1 MKISDIPQ
9 VSQTY
14 WVVTLENRDGDIQF
28 VTKESVEPR
37 AGLEIVTSG
46 DPMRA
51 LKIVN
56 EDLASKFVKLI
67 ASHCSDKLG
76 CQKIYIQE
84 VRTKIEILDTK
95 MLIDVNS

>member
-14 WVVTLENRDGDIQF
+14 WVVTLENRDGELEF

-37 AGLEIVTSG
+37 AGLEIVTSK

-56 EDLASKFVKLI
+56 EDFASKFVELI
-67 ASHCSDKLG
+67 ASHCTNKLG
-76 CQKIYIQE
+76 WQKIYIQE
-84 VRTKIEILDTK
+84 VRTKIEIIDTIK
-95 MLIDVNS
+95 LIDVNS